1 VLLSES
7 DLVTR
12 INTTLPTTLQ
22 PKTQVHQAP
31 MNLSNQFTNLPAPLQ
46 TEVTRYW
53 QSFLDHATPAMVEM
67 LAANITVFNSLP
79 RVWAGSPFVAKHCVH
94 YPGLLADLVQ
104 SGDLL
109 QNSTNYLQQLNKLL
123 NPNIEEIELHK
134 ILRDYRRREMVRI
147 AWRDLAGWADLNE
160 SLRCLSELADA
171 LIEAALNQLYQKLTT
186 MWGKP
191 IGISGKIQPLVVLGM
206 GKLGGQELNFSS
218 DIDLIFVYPEAGETQ
233 GVART
238 RSNQEFFLRLGQ
250 QLINALNN
258 NSADGFVYRVD
269 MRLRPFGE
277 SGALAMNF
285 NAFEDYYQAH
295 ARDWERYA
303 MIKARVVAGDLLEGQ
318 KLLTSL
324 KPFVYR
330 RYLDYN
336 AFESLRDM
344 KNLIDQETRRKG
356 LKDNIKL
363 GAGGI
368 REVEFVCQVF
378 QLIRGGRQPALQQ
391 RNLLATLAQLENL
404 QYFSAEE
411 AAGLRAAYIF
421 LRICENRLQAID
433 DMQTQTLPVDD
444 LQQLRLAF
452 SMEFATWNDFY
463 HALQQHLIVVQQEFK
478 RVIAPASDDTTTE
491 STIQLTAQKT
501 LWANVLLNNTEA
513 VENWLKTAEFT
524 DGVEIAKHL
533 QQFVL
538 SPSVHKMSAR
548 GRERLDSIIPLLF
561 NILQSSPH
569 KDIASHRIIDF
580 IESIVQ
586 RSVYLALLIERPQ
599 VLTQLVKL
607 CAASSWL
614 AEQLTRYPLLLD
626 ELLDPRRLYDPCK
639 PEDLDSVLQAQLAHL
654 PLDDLE
660 MLMDSLRQFK
670 RAHVL
675 HVAAAE
681 ISGNLK
687 VERTS
692 DYLTAIADTLVGR
705 TLAIAREH
713 LSQKHGVPMC
723 HVAGEM
729 QTAGFCVVAYGKA
742 GSIELTYS
750 SDLDLVFLHNS
761 HGDNQSTEGAK
772 SLDNNVF
779 FARLAQRMIHILTT
793 NTSGGILYE
802 VDQRLRP
809 SGASGLLVSGLDAF
823 RSYQLQDAWT
833 WEHQALVRARVI
845 AGDHACQAKF
855 QQIRR
860 EVLSLSRDNQK
871 LQQDVI
877 EMRGKM
883 RDSLDKSSATHFDIK
898 QGNGGLADVEFIMQY
913 MVLRWARQYPE
924 LLNSTA
930 VLPTLRRLL
939 EANLIVETAYQQLS
953 YAYHCYRV
961 EIHRL
966 VLQNQP
972 TRVPQDQLLDC
983 RNSVCDWWQQL
994 LEN

>member
-1 VLLSES
+1 MNLPDQL
-7 DLVTR
+7 
-12 INTTLPTTLQ
+12 TTLPE
-22 PKTQVHQAP
+22 
-31 MNLSNQFTNLPAPLQ
+31 PLQ
-46 TEVTRYW
+46 CEVARLW
-53 QSFLDHATPAMVEM
+53 QSFLDHATPATVE
-67 LAANITVFNSLP
+67 LIAANLTIFSSLP
-79 RVWAGSPFVAKHCVH
+79 RVWASSPFVAKHCVH
-94 YPGLLADLVQ
+94 YPDLLADLIQ

-109 QNSTNYLQQLNKLL
+109 QTTTDYAKHLNLL
-123 NPNIEEIELHK
+123 LDKEIEETELHK

-171 LIEAALNQLYQKLTT
+171 LIEAALNQLYQKLITT
-186 MWGKP
+186 WGTP
-191 IGISGKIQPLVVLGM
+191 TSISGKIQSLVVLGM

-218 DIDLIFVYPEAGETQ
+218 DIDLIFTYPEAGETH
-233 GVART
+233 GVTRT

-250 QLINALNN
+250 QLVNALNN
-258 NSADGFVYRVD
+258 NSAEGFVYRVD

-277 SGALAMNF
+277 SGALVMNF

-303 MIKARVVAGDLLEGQ
+303 MIKARVVAGDQKEGL
-318 KLLTSL
+318 KLLNTL

-368 REVEFVCQVF
+368 REVEFICQVF

-421 LRICENRLQAID
+421 LRTCENRLQAIED
-433 DMQTQTLPVDD
+433 QQTQTLPTDS

-452 SMEFATWNDFY
+452 SMEFATWDEFY
-463 HALQQHLIVVQQEFK
+463 YALQQHLLVVQQQFK
-478 RVIAPASDDTTTE
+478 QIIAPAPEETSQVTMT
-491 STIQLTAQKT
+491 QLTAQKT

-513 VENWLKTAEFT
+513 VENWLKEAEFT
-524 DGVEIAKHL
+524 DVVELAKHL
-533 QQFVL
+533 QQFVM

-548 GRERLDSIIPLLF
+548 GRERLDIIVPLLF
-561 NILQSSPH
+561 NSLQSASN
-569 KDIASHRIIDF
+569 KDIAAHRIIDF
-580 IESIVQ
+580 IESIAQ

-639 PEDLDSVLQAQLAHL
+639 PEDLDHILQAQLAHL

-692 DYLTAIADTLVGR
+692 DYLTTIADTLVGR
-705 TLAIAREH
+705 TMAIAREH

-723 HVAGEM
+723 RVDDDV
-729 QTAGFCVVAYGKA
+729 QPAGFCVVAYGKA

-750 SDLDLVFLHNS
+750 SDLDLVFLHDS
-761 HGDNQSTEGAK
+761 RGENQMTDGAK
-772 SLDNNVF
+772 PLDNNVF

-793 NTSGGILYE
+793 NMSGGILYD

-823 RSYQLQDAWT
+823 RLYQFQDAWT

-845 AGDHACQAKF
+845 AGDAACQAKF
-855 QQIRR
+855 RQIRR
-860 EVLSLSRDNQK
+860 EVLSLPRDPQK

-877 EMRGKM
+877 DMRGKM
-883 RDSLDKSSATHFDIK
+883 RDSLDKSNATQFDIK
-898 QGNGGLADVEFIMQY
+898 QGLGGLADVEFIMQY
-913 MVLRWARQYPE
+913 MVLRWAERYPS
-924 LLNSTA
+924 LLESTA

-939 EANLIVETAYQQLS
+939 EENLLTETAYQQLGD
-953 YAYHCYRV
+953 AYHCYRV

-972 TRVPQDQLLDC
+972 TRVAQDQLLDY
-983 RNSVCDWWQQL
+983 RQSVNYWWQQL
-994 LEN
+994 LVV

>member
-1 VLLSES
+1 M
-7 DLVTR
+7 
-12 INTTLPTTLQ
+12 NLPDKFADIPSALQ
-22 PKTQVHQAP
+22 P
-31 MNLSNQFTNLPAPLQ
+31 
-46 TEVTRYW
+46 EVSRFW
-53 QSFLDHATPAMVEM
+53 QSFLENATPVMLEM
-67 LAANITVFNSLP
+67 IAANITVFNSIP
-79 RVWAGSPFVAKHCVH
+79 QVWASSPFVAKHCIRH
-94 YPGLLADLVQ
+94 PNLLVDLIQ

-109 QNSTNYLQQLNKLL
+109 QPYPNYSRQLNVLL
-123 NPNIEEIELHK
+123 DKEVEETQLHK

-160 SLRCLSELADA
+160 SLRNLSDLADA
-171 LIEAALNQLYQKLTT
+171 LIEATLQQLYQKLVKI
-186 MWGKP
+186 WGTP
-191 IGISGKIQPLVVLGM
+191 SNIRGESQSLIVLGM

-238 RSNQEFFLRLGQ
+238 RTNQEFFLRLGQ

-258 NSADGFVYRVD
+258 NTADGFVYRVD

-277 SGALAMNF
+277 SGALVMNF
-285 NAFEDYYQAH
+285 NAFEDYYQTH

-303 MIKARVVAGDLLEGQ
+303 MIKARVVAGDQKEGT
-318 KLLTSL
+318 KLLNLL

-368 REVEFVCQVF
+368 REVEFICQVF

-391 RNLLATLAQLENL
+391 KSLLTTLTQLENL
-404 QYFSAEE
+404 QYFNAEE
-411 AAGLRAAYIF
+411 ATQLRAAYIF

-433 DMQTQTLPVDD
+433 DMQTQTLPTDS
-444 LQQLRLAF
+444 LQQRRLAF
-452 SMEFATWNDFY
+452 SMGFANWEDFY
-463 HALQQHLIVVQQEFK
+463 LTLQHHLTEVQQQFK
-478 RVIAPASDDTTTE
+478 HVIAPATE
-491 STIQLTAQKT
+491 ETEDMPTASLARQKT
-501 LWANVLLNNTEA
+501 LWANVLLNNAEV
-513 VENWLKTAEFT
+513 VENCLNEAKFG
-524 DGVEIAKHL
+524 DSREIAKHL
-533 QQFVL
+533 QQFVS
-538 SPSVHKMSAR
+538 SPSIHKMSAR
-548 GRERLDSIIPLLF
+548 GRERLDTIFPLLF
-561 NILQSSPH
+561 NSLQQTH
-569 KDIASHRIIDF
+569 NKDIAVHRIINF
-580 IESIVQ
+580 IEAIAQ

-607 CAASSWL
+607 CASSSWV

-639 PEDLDSVLQAQLAHL
+639 PEDLDNVLQAQLAHV

-681 ISGNLK
+681 ISGNLQ

-723 HVAGEM
+723 RVEGEL
-729 QTAGFCVVAYGKA
+729 QNAGFCVVAYGKA
-742 GSIELTYS
+742 GSIELTYG
-750 SDLDLVFLHNS
+750 SDLDLVFLHDS
-761 HGDNQSTEGAK
+761 HGENQYTEGAK

-809 SGASGLLVSGLDAF
+809 SGASGLLVSGLASF
-823 RSYQLQDAWT
+823 QQYQFQDAWT
-833 WEHQALVRARVI
+833 WEHQALVRARAI
-845 AGDHACQAKF
+845 AGDAECCAKF
-855 QQIRR
+855 ERIRR
-860 EVLSLSRDNQK
+860 EVLTTKREPEK
-871 LQQDVI
+871 LRQEVL
-877 EMRGKM
+877 EMRRKM
-883 RDSLDKSSATHFDIK
+883 RESLDKSNAAQFDIK
-898 QGNGGLADVEFIMQY
+898 QGKGGLADVEFIMQY
-913 MVLRWARQYPE
+913 MVLRWANQYPN

-930 VLPTLRRLL
+930 VLPTLRQLFKETLL
-939 EANLIVETAYQQLS
+939 SEAAYQQLGN
-953 YAYHCYRV
+953 AYHCYRG

-972 TRVPQDQLLDC
+972 TQVAQDQLLDC
-983 RNSVCDWWQQL
+983 RNQVCDWWEQL
-994 LEN
+994 LLV

>member
-1 VLLSES
+1 M
-7 DLVTR
+7 
-12 INTTLPTTLQ
+12 NLPDKFADIPTALQ
-22 PKTQVHQAP
+22 P
-31 MNLSNQFTNLPAPLQ
+31 
-46 TEVTRYW
+46 EVSRLW
-53 QSFLDHATPAMVEM
+53 QSFLENATPPM
-67 LAANITVFNSLP
+67 LEIIAANITVFNVLP
-79 RVWAGSPFVAKHCVH
+79 QVWASSPFVAKQCIRH
-94 YPGLLADLVQ
+94 PTLLIDLIQ

-109 QNSTNYLQQLNKLL
+109 QPATNYSKQLNLL
-123 NPNIEEIELHK
+123 LDKEVEETLLHK

-160 SLRCLSELADA
+160 SLRNLSALADT
-171 LIEAALNQLYQKLTT
+171 LIETSLQHLYQKLIAT
-186 MWGKP
+186 WGTP
-191 IGISGKIQPLVVLGM
+191 SNIHGQTQSLVVLGM

-218 DIDLIFVYPEAGETQ
+218 DIDLIFVYPEAGETC

-258 NSADGFVYRVD
+258 NTADGFVYRVD

-277 SGALAMNF
+277 SGVLVMNF
-285 NAFEDYYQAH
+285 SAFEDYYQAH

-303 MIKARVVAGDLLEGQ
+303 MIKARVVAGDQKEGA
-318 KLLTSL
+318 KLLNML
-324 KPFVYR
+324 KPFIYR

-356 LKDNIKL
+356 LNDNIKL

-368 REVEFVCQVF
+368 REVEFICQVF

-391 RNLLATLAQLENL
+391 RNLLTTLTQLENL
-404 QYFSAEE
+404 QYFNAEE
-411 AAGLRAAYIF
+411 AAQLRAAYIF

-433 DMQTQTLPVDD
+433 DMQTQTLPSDS
-444 LQQLRLAF
+444 LQQRRLAF
-452 SMEFATWNDFY
+452 SMGFADWENFY
-463 HALQQHLIVVQQEFK
+463 FTLQQHLTVVQQQFK
-478 RVIAPASDDTTTE
+478 QVIAPISEVAETTSIVSLE
-491 STIQLTAQKT
+491 SEKM

-513 VENWLKTAEFT
+513 VETWFNEAKFT
-524 DGVEIAKHL
+524 DSSEIAKHL
-533 QQFVL
+533 QQFVS
-538 SPSVHKMSAR
+538 SPSIHKMSAR
-548 GRERLDSIIPLLF
+548 GRERLDTILPLLF
-561 NILQSSPH
+561 NSLQQTLN
-569 KDIASHRIIDF
+569 KDVAAHRIINF
-580 IESIVQ
+580 IEAIAQ

-607 CAASSWL
+607 CASSSWV

-626 ELLDPRRLYDPCK
+626 ELLDPRRLYDPRK
-639 PEDLDSVLQAQLAHL
+639 PEDLDNVLQAQLAHL
-654 PLDDLE
+654 PIDDLE

-681 ISGNLK
+681 ISGNLQ

-692 DYLTAIADTLVGR
+692 DYLTAIADALVGR

-723 HVAGEM
+723 RVEGEL
-729 QTAGFCVVAYGKA
+729 QNAGFCVVAYGKA
-742 GSIELTYS
+742 GSIELTYG
-750 SDLDLVFLHNS
+750 SDLDLVFLHDS
-761 HGDNQSTEGAK
+761 RGENQCTEGAK
-772 SLDNNVF
+772 QLENNVF

-809 SGASGLLVSGLDAF
+809 SGSSGLLVSGLAAF
-823 RSYQLQDAWT
+823 QQYQFQDAWT
-833 WEHQALVRARVI
+833 WEHQALVRARAV
-845 AGDHACQAKF
+845 AGDKECRAKF
-855 QQIRR
+855 EQIRR
-860 EVLSLSRDNQK
+860 DVLTFERDSEKLRQEVID
-871 LQQDVI
+871 
-877 EMRGKM
+877 MRGKM
-883 RDSLDKSSATHFDIK
+883 RESLDKSNATQFDIK
-898 QGNGGLADVEFIMQY
+898 QGKGGLADVEFIMQY
-913 MVLRWARQYPE
+913 MVLRWARQYPS

-930 VLPTLRRLL
+930 VLPTLRQLFKENLL
-939 EANLIVETAYQQLS
+939 SETAYQQLGH
-953 YAYHCYRV
+953 AYHCYRG

-972 TRVPQDQLLDC
+972 TRVAQDQLLEH
-983 RNSVCDWWQQL
+983 RNHVCDWWEQL
-994 LEN
+994 LLKTA